1 LGAKNDSERAL
12 AGLQKGPSCVATVAL
27 SAFNCGSFAIPET
40 EMRKPADFFGVLKPV
55 FHSGWRILVDAY
67 SSILF
72 TTVR

>member
-1 LGAKNDSERAL
+1 MILKEPWRDYKRAPVVS
-12 AGLQKGPSCVATVAL
+12 QPWPFRHSTVAL
-27 SAFNCGSFAIPET
+27 LQFRKT

-55 FHSGWRILVDAY
+55 FHSGWRILVDAC